1 MLGDQARVARLAS
14 TRRLFPD
21 LSSVMNNRRRPR
33 LSLDLLRG
41 FRAAARHLSFTRAAD
56 ELCVTQSAISREIK
70 TLEDQIGQP
79 LFQRSRRALQL
90 TRAGEELFRAADQSL
105 SHLDAVTDRLV
116 GSGTTLRVMTTTGL
130 ASLWLAPRLPGFN
143 RLNPTIDVRIIAS
156 NDKPDL
162 ERDQLD
168 VAIRFVLPGY
178 DAPDGERLF
187 ACRSLPVC
195 APELAQDAALPL
207 RTTADLARHVR
218 LEYETVRDGR
228 RWSAWDFWFAALKVR
243 PVEPASTLYFPQYD
257 QEIAAAIQG
266 TGVAMGVLPHVLH
279 QLRSGVLCAPFPRDA
294 IGDWGTFFL
303 LRRSDVAER
312 EAVET
317 FVAWLRSEAQKDAEG
332 SFATD
337 QEGDPPQSKR
347 AKTSPIRSQPRR
359 S

>member
-1 MLGDQARVARLAS
+1 
-14 TRRLFPD
+14 
-21 LSSVMNNRRRPR
+21 MNNRRPR

-79 LFQRSRRALQL
+79 LFQRQPRALQL
-90 TRAGEELFRAADQSL
+90 TRAGEELYRAADQAL

-130 ASLWLAPRLPGFN
+130 ASLWLAPRLPRFN
-143 RLNPTIDVRIIAS
+143 RLNPTIDVRIVAS

-178 DAPDGERLF
+178 EAPGAERLF
-187 ACRSLPVC
+187 ACHSLPVC
-195 APELAQDAALPL
+195 APTLARDAALPL
-207 RTTADLARHVR
+207 RTPADLAQHVR

-228 RWSAWDFWFAALKVR
+228 RWSAWDFWFTALKLP
-243 PVEPASTLYFPQYD
+243 PVASVSTLYFPQYD
-257 QEIAAAIQG
+257 QEVAAAIEG
-266 TGVAMGVLPHVLH
+266 TGVAMGVLPHVLN
-279 QLRSGVLCAPFPRDA
+279 QLRSGVLCAPFGRDA
-294 IGDWGTFFL
+294 IGDWGAFYVV
-303 LRRSDVAER
+303 RRTDVAER

-317 FVAWLRSEAQKDAEG
+317 FVSWLRSEAQKDAEA
-332 SFATD
+332 SFPTD
-337 QEGDPPQSKR
+337 QGADRRQVESRNVPAARP
-347 AKTSPIRSQPRR
+347 RSRR